1 MDTSMVP
8 IYLVICI
15 PILILINYLN
25 RARIEKA
32 EKLKKGIGRGVA
44 GFQTGVRRV
53 AIPPEIM
60 ERIRR
65 GEEVSGEEI
74 TRAQERMSNALNNNN
89 IKHDGDSKSEDNNT
103 KKNVDHQWLPP
114 SSSPSPNGKKLKQRK
129 K

>member
-1 MDTSMVP
+1 MDTSMIP

-74 TRAQERMSNALNNNN
+74 TRAQERMNALNDNNN
-89 IKHDGDSKSEDNNT
+89 NGGSKSEDSNK
-103 KKNVDHQWLPP
+103 KKNVDQQWLPP
-114 SSSPSPNGKKLKQRK
+114 SSSQSPNGKKLKQRK

>member
-1 MDTSMVP
+1 MDTSMIP

-32 EKLKKGIGRGVA
+32 ERLKKGIGRGVA

-74 TRAQERMSNALNNNN
+74 TRAQERMNALNNNN
-89 IKHDGDSKSEDNNT
+89 NHNDQSKSEDCNK
-103 KKNVDHQWLPP
+103 KKNVDQQWLPP
-114 SSSPSPNGKKLKQRK
+114 SSSQSPNGKKLKQRK

>member
-1 MDTSMVP
+1 MDTSMIP
-8 IYLVICI
+8 IYLIICL
-15 PILILINYLN
+15 PVLVLLSYLN
-25 RARIEKA
+25 NARREKA

-74 TRAQERMSNALNNNN
+74 TRAQERMAATNTTNSTNESRA
-89 IKHDGDSKSEDNNT
+89 EDT
-103 KKNVDHQWLPP
+103 TATTRKNVDEQWLP
-114 SSSPSPNGKKLKQRK
+114 SSSQSPSGGKKLKQRK

>member
-1 MDTSMVP
+1 MDTSMIP
-8 IYLVICI
+8 IYLLICI
-15 PILILINYLN
+15 PIIILINYLN
-25 RARIEKA
+25 RARLEKA

-53 AIPPEIM
+53 AIPAEIM

-74 TRAQERMSNALNNNN
+74 TRAQERMAA
-89 IKHDGDSKSEDNNT
+89 IDNNHSNDSHT
-103 KKNVDHQWLPP
+103 PIKKTNVDEQWLPN
-114 SSSPSPNGKKLKQRK
+114 SSPNGKKLKQRK